1 MKTYMVVHRNPDL
14 SWEVVERNWRKLAAV
29 QSASWITT
37 FYNVDEGLRYCV
49 WQAPDKTT
57 LEKIFSDLNI
67 AFESMTEVQE
77 TKPDMWGRKWKE
89 HLEAEATADTLA
101 V

>member
-1 MKTYMVVHRNPDL
+1 MKTYMVVHRNPEL
-14 SWEVVERNWRKLAAV
+14 SWEVVERNWRKLVAV
-29 QSASWITT
+29 GSATWITT
-37 FYNVDEGLRYCV
+37 YYNVDEGLRYCV
-49 WQAPDKTT
+49 WQSPDKATM
-57 LEKIFSDLNI
+57 EKIFGDLEI
-67 AFESMTEVQE
+67 SFESMTEVQE

>member
-1 MKTYMVVHRNPDL
+1 MHSYFLHPPTPLY
-14 SWEVVERNWRKLAAV
+14 S
-29 QSASWITT
+29 II
-37 FYNVDEGLRYCV
+37 FYIYNVDQGLRYCV
-49 WQAPDKTT
+49 WQSPDKATM
-57 LEKIFSDLNI
+57 EKIFGDLEI
-67 AFESMTEVQE
+67 SFESMTEVQE

>member
-1 MKTYMVVHRNPDL
+1 M
-14 SWEVVERNWRKLAAV
+14 
-29 QSASWITT
+29 
-37 FYNVDEGLRYCV
+37 
-49 WQAPDKTT
+49 
-57 LEKIFSDLNI
+57 EKIFGDLEI
-67 AFESMTEVQE
+67 SFESMTEVQE